1 MEAYV
6 KCYYCENSE
15 KVNGIT
21 NVEKHLINNGWKVI
35 HEKTRNGEES
45 YFVCPECLGNC
56 VVVVDKS
63 VLDYLRSIIEPIVG
77 KRLDYREVV
86 YFCIKYF
93 VALDETIAKLFD
105 SI

>member
-1 MEAYV
+1 MDAYV
-6 KCYYCENSE
+6 TCYYCGNSE
-15 KVNGIT
+15 KVNGVS
-21 NVEKHLINNGWKVI
+21 NVEKHLINKGWKAI
-35 HEKTRNGEES
+35 QERTRNGEES
-45 YFVCPECLGNC
+45 YFVCPECSNN
-56 VVVVDKS
+56 VEIRIDKS
-63 VLDYLRSIIEPIVG
+63 VLDYLRSIIEPIAE